1 MGTRFTNEYQ
11 LRQPI
16 MTEFPVSA
24 RGLELIRCSTRAE
37 LSSARQFRND
47 VFIAKRGIE
56 FDSVQERRRDK
67 SSHVLLLTQQG
78 KPRATAR
85 VQSYPATS
93 TLAEIAPGLP
103 DFGADSEVGR
113 IAAIRS
119 ADSVA
124 YSLLLLVLGAM
135 WLLTHTRHRR
145 YIAYCH
151 PKLLPLYEL
160 VGARDTGMS
169 IEVAGRSHSHCVLLG
184 MYKSCVESGLA
195 QLRDAGFSEREAV
208 AAVRWNYGNFWDQ
221 QFVTESAS

>member
-1 MGTRFTNEYQ
+1 
-11 LRQPI
+11 

-24 RGLELIRCSTRAE
+24 RGLELVRCSTKAE
-37 LSSARQFRND
+37 LSLARQFRND
-47 VFIAKRGIE
+47 VFMAKRGIE
-56 FDSVQERRRDK
+56 FDPLQERRRDK
-67 SSHVLLLTQQG
+67 SGHVMLLTQQG
-78 KPRATAR
+78 KPCATGR
-85 VQSYPATS
+85 FQSYPAAG

-124 YSLLLLVLGAM
+124 YCSLLLVLGAM
-135 WLLTHTRHRR
+135 WVLTHTRHRR

-169 IEVAGRSHSHCVLLG
+169 IEVAGRSQSHRVLVG
-184 MYKSCVESGLA
+184 MYESCVESGLA

-221 QFVTESAS
+221 QCVTGSAS

>member
-1 MGTRFTNEYQ
+1 
-11 LRQPI
+11 

-24 RGLELIRCSTRAE
+24 RGLELVRCSTRAE
-37 LSSARQFRND
+37 LSLARRFRND

-67 SSHVLLLTQQG
+67 SGHVLLLRQQG
-78 KPRATAR
+78 RPCASGR
-85 VQSYPATS
+85 VQSYPATG

-103 DFGADSEVGR
+103 DFGADSEIGR
-113 IAAIRS
+113 IAALRS
-119 ADSVA
+119 ADCVA

-135 WLLTHTRHRR
+135 WLLTHTQHRR

-169 IEVAGRSHSHCVLLG
+169 IEVEGRSHPYCVLLG
-184 MYKSCVESGLA
+184 MYESCVESGLA
-195 QLRDAGFSEREAV
+195 QLRDAGFSEWEAV
-208 AAVRWNYGNFWDQ
+208 AAVRCNYGNFSDQ
-221 QFVTESAS
+221 QCVMESAS